1 MKELGRATIVGMN
14 SAGNTEGI
22 TGWSLADGTLI
33 RLAVMTMALNDGT
46 VLEGI
51 GVTPDVIVPLGTWG
65 LKVEPFDLQIQAG
78 IDTLLEMIQ

>member
-1 MKELGRATIVGMN
+1 
-14 SAGNTEGI
+14 
-22 TGWSLADGTLI
+22 
-33 RLAVMTMALNDGT
+33 MTMALNDGT